1 MYPKLSL
8 LIDGEW
14 LDSASRGYQD
24 VVNPVD
30 GSVLGQLPLAGVPE
44 LDRALAAAERA
55 YRSWKKTTAHERYLA
70 LRKVSA
76 LVRERYKFMG
86 ELITLDQGKPLGE
99 GIGEA
104 KNAADHIDWYA
115 EEGRRSYGR
124 VIPSRSN
131 SVRQLV
137 LREPIGPVAAFTPW
151 NFPISQAVRKIAGA
165 LAAGCSI
172 ILKAPEDT
180 PSSVI
185 ELVRCFHDAGIPPGV
200 VNLVFG
206 IPSEV
211 SQHLIASPIIR
222 KVSFTGSVPVGRMLG
237 VQAAQHMK
245 RTTMELGGH
254 APLIVFDD
262 ANVDAAAAAA
272 SKLKFNNA
280 GQVCVSPSRFFVQ
293 EGVYD
298 RFAAAFVAHT
308 RKVVVGGGTEKT
320 SMMGPLANSR
330 RLQAMQEFVLDAR
343 QKGAR
348 IEVGGERIG
357 TSGFFF
363 APTVLTDVPDNARL
377 ISEEPFGPL
386 APLIRFKTF
395 DEVVAKANSLE
406 FGLAAYA
413 FTRSSKTSMDIA
425 NALETGMVSINHF
438 GLALP
443 ETPFGG
449 IKESGHGS
457 EGGSE
462 GLEAYLNIKFVSE
475 MGA

>member
-14 LDSASRGYQD
+14 LDSASGGTQD
-24 VVNPVD
+24 VVNPSD
-30 GSVLGQLPLAGVPE
+30 GKVLGKLPLAGKAE
-44 LDRALAAAERA
+44 LDRALAAAQRA
-55 YRSWKKTTAHERYLA
+55 FVTWKNTSAQERYTL
-70 LRKVSA
+70 LRA
-76 LVRERYKFMG
+76 AAAIVRERAKAMG
-86 ELITLDQGKPLGE
+86 ALITLDQGKPLGE

-104 KNAADHIDWYA
+104 RSAADHIDWYA
-115 EEGRRSYGR
+115 EECRRSYGR
-124 VIPSRSN
+124 VIPSRSR

-137 LREPIGPVAAFTPW
+137 VKEPIGPVAAFTPW
-151 NFPISQAVRKIAGA
+151 NFPISQAVKKIAGA

-172 ILKAPEDT
+172 IIKPPEDT
-180 PSSVI
+180 PSSCV
-185 ELVRCFHDAGIPPGV
+185 ELVRCFHDAGFPAGV
-200 VNLVFG
+200 LNMVFG
-206 IPSEV
+206 VPSEV
-211 SQHLIASPIIR
+211 SEHLIASPIIR

-237 VQAAQHMK
+237 VLAAKHMK

-262 ANVDAAAAAA
+262 ADVQAAAAAA
-272 SKLKFNNA
+272 AALKFRNA

-293 EGVYD
+293 EGIYD
-298 RFAAAFVAHT
+298 EFAKAFVEQT
-308 RKVVVGGGTEKT
+308 RKIVVGDGNERT
-320 SMMGPLANSR
+320 SAMGPLANSR
-330 RLQAMQEFVLDAR
+330 RLAAMQEFVLDA
-343 QKGAR
+343 QEKGAR
-348 IEVGGERIG
+348 IELGGERIG
-357 TSGFFF
+357 SSGFFF
-363 APTVLTDVPDNARL
+363 APTVLSDVPENARL

-457 EGGSE
+457 EGGIE
-462 GLEAYLNIKFVSE
+462 GLEAYQNIKFISE
-475 MGA
+475 MGV